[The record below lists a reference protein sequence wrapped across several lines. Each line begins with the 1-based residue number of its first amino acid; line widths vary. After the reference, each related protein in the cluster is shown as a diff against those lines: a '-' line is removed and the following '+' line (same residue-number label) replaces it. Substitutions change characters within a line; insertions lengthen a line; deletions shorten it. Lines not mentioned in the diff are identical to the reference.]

1 MDIDKAIEF
10 LRTVDIDD
18 LIRYRKEMKKQL
30 QESIS
35 MVEKFKL
42 EQKYYIVKSIWA
54 ARKNE

>member
-1 MDIDKAIEF
+1 MGIDKAIEF
-10 LRTVDIDD
+10 LRTVDIED
-18 LIRYRKEMKKQL
+18 LIRYRKKMKKQL

-54 ARKNE
+54 ARK